1 MAKKLDKYYLYAGYY
16 ELFLSG
22 HELPQPY
29 VFVEEFDSFDDAMQ
43 YYYDNYDDDIF
54 FTQDVIDANSDFML
68 FNDENWKQF
77 LFEE

>member
-22 HELPQPY
+22 HELPRPY
-29 VFVEEFDSFDDAMQ
+29 VFVEEFDSFDD
-43 YYYDNYDDDIF
+43 YDDDIF